1 MNGCSSKEG
10 AERAGSGG
18 YLPTLA
24 NVGARGCAACWLF
37 RGRRE
42 LAVALFPVALLVL
55 ERLIR
60 LPSFPQLLRSAPFPF
75 GLSVMRLGLLLPC
88 PFRFGLLPLCSGFI
102 PCPSSFGLSAYCL
115 PFVSFS
121 SFVRSFSHP
130 HLSLSPA
137 LHLFPL
143 SCWVLFLFNRIRQA
157 YPLPPFLPPRFGLEL
172 GACQGRN
179 RSWAGS
185 RVHSC
190 PPLCSF
196 RSDHSPRF
204 RVAASGHGK
213 ALPPVKR
220 EGLT

>member
-102 PCPSSFGLSAYCL
+102 PCPSSFGLPASLCL
-115 PFVSFS
+115 PFVSLPLSLFT
-121 SFVRSFSHP
+121 VSHP
-130 HLSLSPA
+130 S
-137 LHLFPL
+137 L

-157 YPLPPFLPPRFGLEL
+157 
-172 GACQGRN
+172 
-179 RSWAGS
+179 
-185 RVHSC
+185 
-190 PPLCSF
+190 
-196 RSDHSPRF
+196 
-204 RVAASGHGK
+204 
-213 ALPPVKR
+213 
-220 EGLT
+220 